1 MFRTLGISNM
11 YLNFNKQLISIR
23 EADRVQLS
31 DFVLYLPCSLQYFAG
46 CNLKKSKLQISDYFY
61 FRPGSDACRAWYKVC
76 CTCIFIRVLFPCID
90 QGWFLLNVIKS
101 FHFVTKMG
109 CIWYSTIDVDYI
121 IIEAPSLRL
130 SVGSLYFHYVANY
143 FVVKLYFIMWWILW
157 VRLILLSAGFI
168 ITLVWSKQLMMK
180 VFTNFCLR
188 DKRIHLVFLIFSSS
202 SVESWAF
209 IWNYKNMVEFSDC

>member
-1 MFRTLGISNM
+1 MFRTLGISKM

-23 EADRVQLS
+23 ESDRVQLS

-46 CNLKKSKLQISDYFY
+46 CNFKKSKLQSSDYFY

-76 CTCIFIRVLFPCID
+76 CTCIFIRVLFPFID

-101 FHFVTKMG
+101 FHFVTKWG
-109 CIWYSTIDVDYI
+109 VQYVWC
-121 IIEAPSLRL
+121 RL
-130 SVGSLYFHYVANY
+130 HNNRNSITQTLSWQ
-143 FVVKLYFIMWWILW
+143 FVFPLCGELFCSLYFIMWWILW

-209 IWNYKNMVEFSDC
+209 IWNYQNMVEFSDC

>member
-1 MFRTLGISNM
+1 MFRTLGISKM

-23 EADRVQLS
+23 ESDRVELS

-46 CNLKKSKLQISDYFY
+46 CNLKKSKLQSSDYFY

-76 CTCIFIRVLFPCID
+76 CTCIFIRVLFPFID

-109 CIWYSTIDVDYI
+109 CTWYSTFDVDYI

-143 FVVKLYFIMWWILW
+143 FVVCISLC
-157 VRLILLSAGFI
+157 G
-168 ITLVWSKQLMMK
+168 
-180 VFTNFCLR
+180 
-188 DKRIHLVFLIFSSS
+188 
-202 SVESWAF
+202 
-209 IWNYKNMVEFSDC
+209 EFSG

>member
-1 MFRTLGISNM
+1 MM

-23 EADRVQLS
+23 ESENQTEFSFLILCFTFPVHYSISLAVISKKLGLFLLQTRKWCMSCMIQSL
-31 DFVLYLPCSLQYFAG
+31 LYV
-46 CNLKKSKLQISDYFY
+46 YFY
-61 FRPGSDACRAWYKVC
+61 QGAISIYRSRLISIKCDKIISFCYKNGV
-76 CTCIFIRVLFPCID
+76 
-90 QGWFLLNVIKS
+90 
-101 FHFVTKMG
+101 
-109 CIWYSTIDVDYI
+109 YSTFDVDYI
-121 IIEAPSLRL
+121 IIEAPSLSQTL
-130 SVGSLYFHYVANY
+130 SWQ
-143 FVVKLYFIMWWILW
+143 FVFPLCGELFCSLYFIMWWILW

-209 IWNYKNMVEFSDC
+209 IWNYKNMVEFSYC